1 MLQTLQDE
9 QNDRR
14 LSNIGAHGQYLED
27 IEPQN
32 RPSNIPLPDAHGHDN
47 GTPGCS
53 TAVSYPVMQFT
64 VAELRRRRKNSF
76 MVSHENGAHCSK
88 KTAR

>member
-14 LSNIGAHGQYLED
+14 LSNLGSPGQDSGD

-32 RPSNIPLPDAHGHDN
+32 RPSNSPLNDAHGHDK
-47 GTPGCS
+47 GTSGCS
-53 TAVSYPVMQFT
+53 TSVSYPVMQFT
-64 VAELRRRRKNSF
+64 VAELRRRRKQRF
-76 MVSHENGAHCSK
+76 MVSHENGVHCSK